1 MENTSVN
8 EGKIAAIISHFW
20 VIGLVIAFVMN
31 MNKKNYFTS
40 FYIRQMVGLN
50 IFQFLNGAIIYK
62 YISISASW
70 LVGVLIFVLWMFSL
84 ISAIKGEEKEL
95 PIVGEHFQ
103 NWFRGLS

>member
-62 YISISASW
+62 YFSTSGSW
-70 LVGVLIFVLWMFSL
+70 LIGVLIFILWMHCIFTIFRL
-84 ISAIKGEEKEL
+84 
-95 PIVGEHFQ
+95 VGKTCFCRI
-103 NWFRGLS
+103 FVFY

>member
-62 YISISASW
+62 YISTSASW
-70 LVGVLIFVLWMFSL
+70 LVGVLIFVLWLLSL

>member
-62 YISISASW
+62 YISTSASW
-70 LVGVLIFVLWMFSL
+70 LVGVLIFVLWLLSL
-84 ISAIKGEEKEL
+84 I
-95 PIVGEHFQ
+95 
-103 NWFRGLS
+103 LSLIHI